1 MLGVINKIVSSSLS
15 MAFLGVLSWSAA
27 YSYGWGQACFYG
39 FPLWYVDVGAGNVA
53 RSLGYV
59 FYVTAV
65 LCTTYLIGL
74 LLLTKAKPF
83 LSESCIKLVRATIL
97 CALATLPILII
108 STLLNGKIYQQ
119 AVISYFCAVLL
130 FIIALRNVINRHISN
145 INIYSAIQFFQSHK
159 SNVLIFTYVYF
170 VIFAFM
176 VGYLRP
182 HFKTRFDMIEI
193 NAQMY
198 YMLAKYN
205 KTFILSKELKIDNDE
220 FYLYELNPNQ
230 LGHIQIVDAHHP
242 FGLQ

>member
-1 MLGVINKIVSSSLS
+1 M
-15 MAFLGVLSWSAA
+15 
-27 YSYGWGQACFYG
+27 
-39 FPLWYVDVGAGNVA
+39 
-53 RSLGYV
+53 
-59 FYVTAV
+59 
-65 LCTTYLIGL
+65 
-74 LLLTKAKPF
+74 
-83 LSESCIKLVRATIL
+83 
-97 CALATLPILII
+97 
-108 STLLNGKIYQQ
+108 
-119 AVISYFCAVLL
+119 
-130 FIIALRNVINRHISN
+130 INRHISN

-198 YMLAKYN
+198 YVLAKYN

-242 FGLQ
+242 FGLQKSCATDII